1 MKYYWKTTILSW
13 TKDKKVLSSLE
24 SIAKELN
31 LNLYEAEV
39 EQDLYGV
46 PYFFVVVDGDKMSKD
61 ILMNLKEIISDE
73 NHKELAILVIGE
85 TDLKI
90 PAAIKKFIIQTEE
103 GVSSD
108 FLKSTILNKRYSI
121 NRRTKNDRSYDK
133 KVFRI
138 IYVFKKLMRPKEL
151 VRVEDLCRE
160 FNVSEKTIKRD
171 IALLRSMG
179 EEIVFD
185 KNRKGYSLVS
195 FE

>member
-1 MKYYWKTTILSW
+1 
-13 TKDKKVLSSLE
+13 
-24 SIAKELN
+24 
-31 LNLYEAEV
+31 
-39 EQDLYGV
+39 V